1 MNITEQ
7 NLKAFK
13 EKMRIYHSH
22 EDSVLK
28 NLLESSYL
36 FLKNKCG
43 DFSLVE
49 FNQGVELVYQRAR
62 YDYYGNLEYFD
73 NNYMS
78 MVMNF
83 SLSNLPI
90 EIEEDVNDGETTV

>member
-1 MNITEQ
+1 MNITEE

-13 EKMRIYHSH
+13 AKMRIYHSH
-22 EDSVLK
+22 EDVALK
-28 NLLESSYL
+28 QLLESSYL

-43 DFSLVE
+43 DFSLVD

-62 YDYYGNLEYFD
+62 YDYHNNLEYFD
-73 NNYMS
+73 ENFMS

-90 EIEEDVNDGETTV
+90 KEDVDDGETTI